1 MRSRVTIVGGGLAG
15 ASLACALEPLDL
27 DITVLEATP
36 LHHDSQPSFDERTIA
51 LTYSS
56 KRVLEGI
63 GIWPEITSDAGP
75 IHRIHISN
83 RGHSGFARLDR
94 SLIGTDALGYV
105 KPPRT

>member
-36 LHHDSQPSFDERTIA
+36 LQHDDQPSFDERTIA

-56 KRVLEGI
+56 RQVLEGI
-63 GIWPEITSDAGP
+63 GLWPEIASDAGP

-83 RGHSGFARLDR
+83 RGHSGFTRLDR
-94 SLIGTDALGYV
+94 NHIGTCLLYTS
-105 KPPRT
+105 PSPRD